1 MSDPDPRPSL
11 RQNSPNTP
19 DQAIRGKDRY
29 AIPCPQVYSQ
39 YLKTHQLA
47 PQASFAAEEGLW
59 DAQNAQNKNQ
69 DSDATPPSDSPP
81 TPYLSYPTS
90 MEMWPD
96 YSTMSQLPLMVAD
109 NHKPPSDTS
118 ASISSV
124 SLESLNTLPS
134 VPACPC
140 LPNLYLTLSTL
151 ATVATLPVSNHTIES
166 LLTATRTAH
175 AVLYCGVCPQKFQSG
190 MQNVMLLGTLLTV
203 LADGWNRVRLAPT
216 AELKKGFSNPRPG
229 KNVPDPP
236 LSPQQSLCWRL
247 FAHNLVR
254 AHVFGDAIS
263 PTPFILPD
271 GTSSFSSCPYN
282 CPKGIPITL
291 SYLIDAMERRQNVW
305 HEMLDD
311 TGEFPPRMPIL
322 EFQHHIMHLNMTEK
336 HDLDMERD
344 GYLCLKVVKAAAM
357 VVRGLD
363 CPPPTCAD
371 IGLEGH
377 EHRDDCQI
385 CHGVVGGQFMATN
398 TAPQLG
404 P

>member
-1 MSDPDPRPSL
+1 
-11 RQNSPNTP
+11 
-19 DQAIRGKDRY
+19 
-29 AIPCPQVYSQ
+29 
-39 YLKTHQLA
+39 
-47 PQASFAAEEGLW
+47 
-59 DAQNAQNKNQ
+59 
-69 DSDATPPSDSPP
+69 
-81 TPYLSYPTS
+81 
-90 MEMWPD
+90 
-96 YSTMSQLPLMVAD
+96 MVAD

-151 ATVATLPVSNHTIES
+151 ATVATFPVSNHTIES

-175 AVLYCGVCPQKFQSG
+175 AVLYCRVCPQKFQSG

-203 LADGWNRVRLAPT
+203 LAEGWNRVRLAPT

-236 LSPQQSLCWRL
+236 LSPQQSLSWRL

-363 CPPPTCAD
+363 RPPPTCAD